1 MKSILLE
8 TIRKLGYSESDFV
21 ITDDEPDEETKKKL
35 VDQINEAV
43 LNAWGCPQEAVTI
56 SLEEV
61 EPADWNEKVKEQEI
75 LPNEDKMMILNGQKK
90 YE

>member
-1 MKSILLE
+1 MPYVAIKAYP
-8 TIRKLGYSESDFV
+8 R
-21 ITDDEPDEETKKKL
+21 DEETKKKL